1 MTIELVASPRV
12 ISTAKNRTDRYF
24 KRKTISY
31 HKRNNVISF
40 NDVPLVLSFSKY
52 VLTILVEPTDS
63 LLQTVFFYIKE
74 VIQSKKPIGIRISK
88 QDYSPLFDGLNCI
101 EI

>member
-12 ISTAKNRTDRYF
+12 ISTAKKRTDRYF
-24 KRKTISY
+24 KGKTISY

-40 NDVPLVLSFSKY
+40 NDVPLVLSFSKN

-63 LLQTVFFYIKE
+63 LLQVLLSYIKE
-74 VIQSKKPIGIRISK
+74 VFHSKKPVGIRVYK
-88 QDYSPLFDGLNCI
+88 QDFVPLFDGLNCV